1 MIGPIIN
8 AAAIIVGGTAGLVR
22 ERPLSVANESFFKV
36 ALGVFAVWFG
46 LRLTWFSLN
55 GPIGHQ
61 MVQLLIVILALM
73 AGKLFGRLLRLQ
85 DLSNR
90 LGRSARQHISEAD
103 QNDPRRLEK
112 GFKTCAALFCAAP
125 LGILGAIQDGLSD
138 YYHPLAVKGLMD
150 GLATLGF
157 ARMFGSGVV
166 LAAIPVFALQG
177 TISLL
182 CAALLKPVL
191 EIHHLIDPVNAAGGM
206 LVFAVGLVILEL
218 KKIELSA
225 YLPSLLFAPLI
236 AWLLAPKVA

>member
-1 MIGPIIN
+1 
-8 AAAIIVGGTAGLVR
+8 
-22 ERPLSVANESFFKV
+22 
-36 ALGVFAVWFG
+36 
-46 LRLTWFSLN
+46 
-55 GPIGHQ
+55 
-61 MVQLLIVILALM
+61 
-73 AGKLFGRLLRLQ
+73 
-85 DLSNR
+85 
-90 LGRSARQHISEAD
+90 
-103 QNDPRRLEK
+103 
-112 GFKTCAALFCAAP
+112 
-125 LGILGAIQDGLSD
+125 
-138 YYHPLAVKGLMD
+138 MD